1 MMQRQGAGLVGTGA
15 PETAGVA
22 LQHVI
27 TAVVVLIDPLTDR
40 ITHQRRLDL
49 FGPVAT
55 VRVDAAGMLD
65 PIDQH
70 VRGFRRDDEING
82 LEAVCNE
89 RHPEAETI
97 GAAPVEEA
105 ALLLRFEVGFE
116 DGLVFRRKRRL
127 LALAPWLGRVEGGLP
142 PESANAEDTSP
153 LALPVGVFG
162 LFARRDGTD
171 RHREQ
176 RHQRHHFQRKG
187 PDHASVTHC
196 CPPLCTPPFL
206 RLDLP
211 CSPDG
216 ATGSGRSLSSGRPE
230 AGPRWAG
237 PMINSAQSGA
247 DRAAGEA
254 VPALRFA

>member
-1 MMQRQGAGLVGTGA
+1 MMQRQAGGIVMTGTLEGAGFD
-15 PETAGVA
+15 

-27 TAVVVLIDPLTDR
+27 TAVVVLFGPLTDR

-55 VRVDAAGMLD
+55 VRVNAAGMLD

-70 VRGFRRDDEING
+70 VSGFRRDDELNG

-116 DGLVFRRKRRL
+116 DGLGFGRQGRL

-162 LFARRDGTD
+162 LFARRDGAD

-176 RHQRHHFQRKG
+176 
-187 PDHASVTHC
+187 
-196 CPPLCTPPFL
+196 
-206 RLDLP
+206 
-211 CSPDG
+211 
-216 ATGSGRSLSSGRPE
+216 
-230 AGPRWAG
+230 
-237 PMINSAQSGA
+237 
-247 DRAAGEA
+247 DR
-254 VPALRFA
+254 